1 MAEEFCAGDNEE
13 RRFWECPLP
22 LPKKEGIGM
31 VKGQNYLKG
40 GWWEGGG
47 VRRRKVKTK

>member
-1 MAEEFCAGDNEE
+1 VAEEFCAGDNEE

-31 VKGQNYLKG
+31 VKGQNYLR
-40 GWWEGGG
+40 GGG
-47 VRRRKVKTK
+47 GRRGSA